1 MSLTGLSPQQQAI
14 AHRRWEILRPHLQ
27 GGVPLAQAARHADVP
42 VRTAQRWLAR
52 YRAGGLDALARTPR
66 SDQGVRRAPPE
77 LVRLIEGLAL
87 RRPRPSVAT
96 VRRQAVLAAGE
107 HGWPVPSYSTVHAIV
122 TALDPHLM
130 TLAHEGPVA
139 LRDRYEL
146 VYRRQAEHPNDI
158 WQADHTELDLLV
170 LDADGTPARPWLTVV
185 LDDCSRAVAGYSL
198 FLGAPSTLNLSL
210 ALRQAIWRKSDPGWA
225 VHGLPEV
232 LYVDHG
238 SDFTSDHLA
247 AVAADLHIE
256 LVHSAVARP
265 QGRGKIERFFGT
277 LSTELL
283 PQLPGQLVR
292 GHPAPTARLTLA
304 EADAAIGAWISGTYH
319 QRPHSET
326 GKAPH
331 RAWLGD
337 GWLPRTHDS
346 LEQLDALLVQVA
358 KARTVHRDG
367 IRFQG
372 LRYLDPTL
380 AAYVGEAV
388 TIRYDPRDLGEI
400 RVFHRGRFLCRAI
413 SPEYAGQ
420 ALTLKDI
427 QTARTAHRRALRAQL
442 QDRRSAVG
450 EYLPLHP
457 DHSGRPTEPGEP
469 TKPAEVGQAAEAGAV
484 PAVAASS
491 PPPGKP
497 QRQPARPVRTGTKLH
512 TYFEDTT

>member
-1 MSLTGLSPQQQAI
+1 MLSAGLSARQQEVAQQ
-14 AHRRWEILRPHLQ
+14 RWGVLRPHLQ
-27 GGVPLAQAARHADVP
+27 GGVPLTRAARQAGVP

-52 YRAGGLDALARTPR
+52 YRAGGLDALAQAPR
-66 SDQGVRRAPPE
+66 SDRGARRAPPE
-77 LVRLIEGLAL
+77 LVRVIEGLAL

-96 VRRQAVLAAGE
+96 VWRQTSLAAGE
-107 HGWPVPSYSTVHAIV
+107 HGWPAPSYSTVHSIV
-122 TALDPHLM
+122 TALDPQLM
-130 TLAHEGPVA
+130 TLAHEGPAA

-158 WQADHTELDLLV
+158 WQADYTELDLLI

-198 FLGAPSTLNLSL
+198 FLGEPSTLNLSL
-210 ALRQAIWRKSDPGWA
+210 ALRQAIWRKADPAWA

-277 LSTELL
+277 VSTELL
-283 PQLPGQLVR
+283 PKLPGQLVR

-304 EADAAIGAWISGTYH
+304 EADAALGAWISGTYH

-326 GKAPH
+326 GKVPH
-331 RAWLGD
+331 QAWLGE
-337 GWLPRTHDS
+337 GWLPRTPDT
-346 LEQLDALLVQVA
+346 LEQLDLLLVQVA

-413 SPEYAGQ
+413 SAEYAGQ

-427 QTARTAHRRALRAQL
+427 QSARTAQRRALRAQL
-442 QDRRSAVG
+442 QERRGAVR

-457 DHSGRPTEPGEP
+457 NHSGQ
-469 TKPAEVGQAAEAGAV
+469 PAEASAA
-484 PAVAASS
+484 PAVAAVAAS
-491 PPPGKP
+491 PHPPGEPK
-497 QRQPARPVRTGTKLH
+497 QQPARTGTKLH
-512 TYFEDTT
+512 TYFEDKT